1 MANNGGKVRALRV
14 ARSITQS
21 ELARRAGL
29 SRQALGAIEA
39 GLYMPSVTVA
49 LSLARELGESV
60 EAIFGED
67 SGSGCRRIAAQWAS
81 AALPSSPSAGPPAG
95 VVLARIAGQVVAVP
109 QPACGLALAPASG
122 LLERAGQKRAD
133 VATFRSDSEI
143 DSTLLLAGCDP
154 SVTLLAA
161 WLARQRSPIAACA
174 VSCSSGK
181 ALHALLDHQAHA
193 AGAHLKDA
201 HSGEYNLAQFKR
213 ALGHRRAIVVNFA
226 RWELGIAT
234 APGNP
239 LGLTTAADFA
249 RPRLRIVNRETG
261 AGARAALDESL
272 AALGIPTGRLDGY
285 QREVRGHL
293 EVAAAIADGFADAG
307 LTIRVAANAY
317 GLAFIPLREERYD
330 LAILERDLHSVPVK
344 AMLDAL
350 NSRRFAREV
359 SQLCAYDTAQMGTV
373 LARIT

>member
-1 MANNGGKVRALRV
+1 MANSGGKVRALRI
-14 ARSITQS
+14 ARSITQA

-49 LSLARELGESV
+49 LNLARELGEPV
-60 EAIFGED
+60 ETLFGDD
-67 SGSGCRRIAAQWAS
+67 SESSCRRVAAQWAS
-81 AALPSSPSAGPPAG
+81 AASSGSTGPRMG
-95 VVLARIAGQVVAVP
+95 VVLARVAGKIVAVP
-109 QPACGLALAPASG
+109 QAPCRLALAPACG
-122 LLERAGQKRAD
+122 LLERASQKHAD
-133 VATFRSDSEI
+133 VATFRSDTEI

-154 SVTLLAA
+154 SVTLLAD
-161 WLARQRSPIAACA
+161 WLARQRSPISARA

-201 HSGEYNLAQFKR
+201 RSGEYNLAQFKR
-213 ALGHRRAIVVNFA
+213 ALGHRRAVVVNFA
-226 RWELGIAT
+226 RWELGIA
-234 APGNP
+234 AAAGNP
-239 LGLTTAADFA
+239 LRIETAADLA
-249 RPRLRIVNRETG
+249 RPHLRIVNREAG

-272 AALGIPTGRLDGY
+272 AGLGIRPDRVDGY

-293 EVAAAIADGFADAG
+293 EVAAAIAEGLADAG

-330 LAILERDLHSVPVK
+330 LAILERDLESVPVK

-359 SQLCAYDTAQMGTV
+359 SQLCAYDTDQMGTV